1 MMKVVFMGTPD
12 FAVASAAAIKA
23 AGHDICAVFTQP
35 DKPKNRGKQIATSPV
50 KDFAA
55 ENNIPVYQPLSLR
68 KGEDAEKS
76 LSELKELSQD
86 VIVVVAYGQILPK
99 PILELPRF
107 GCVNV
112 HASLLPE
119 YRGAAPIQRCIQ
131 DGAKRTGVCTMRMD
145 EGLDTGDVIMR
156 RETEIPEEMTGSEL
170 WELLSKIGAELI
182 CETLNCLENGSAE
195 FTKQPAEGTYAKM
208 ISKEE
213 LRLDFTKSAKDVY
226 NFIRA
231 MADVPCAYTILPDGK
246 RLKVCRAKLSDKKSE
261 LSAGTVTDEK
271 NLTVVCGGGNCVEL
285 TEVQPEGGKRMTT
298 DAFLRGKKID
308 KGTVLQ

>member
-1 MMKVVFMGTPD
+1 MNIIFMGTPD
-12 FAVASAAAIKA
+12 FAVASASAIKN
-23 AGHDICAVFTQP
+23 AGHDITAVFTQP

-50 KDFAA
+50 KDFAV
-55 ENNIPVYQPLSLR
+55 ENGIPVYQPLSLR

-76 LSELKELSQD
+76 MSVLKELSPD

-99 PILELPRF
+99 AVLELPKF

-131 DGAKRTGVCTMRMD
+131 DGAERSGVCTMRMD

-156 RETEIPEEMTGSEL
+156 QEVDIPGDMTGSQL
-170 WELLSKIGAELI
+170 WELLSKVGAKLI
-182 CETLNCLENGSAE
+182 CETLPALEGGTAE

-213 LRLDFTKSAKDVY
+213 LHLDFTKSARDVY

-231 MADVPCAYTILPDGK
+231 MADVPCAYTVLPDGK
-246 RLKVCRAKLSDKKSE
+246 RLKVCRAKLSGKKSE
-261 LSAGTVTDEK
+261 LSAGTVADEK
-271 NLTVVCGGGNCVEL
+271 NLTVVCGDGNCVEFA
-285 TEVQPEGGKRMTT
+285 EVQPEGGKRMTT
-298 DAFLRGKKID
+298 DAFLRGKKIE
-308 KGTVLQ
+308 KGAGLR

>member
-1 MMKVVFMGTPD
+1 MGTPD
-12 FAVASAAAIKA
+12 FAAESAAAIKA
-23 AGHDICAVFTQP
+23 AGHDIMAVFTQP
-35 DKPKNRGKQIATSPV
+35 DKPKNRGKKIVTSPV
-50 KDFAA
+50 KDFSS
-55 ENNIPVYQPLSLR
+55 ENGIQVYQPLSLR

-76 LSELKELSQD
+76 LAVLRELDPD

-99 PILELPRF
+99 EVLDLPKF

-131 DGAKRTGVCTMRMD
+131 DGAAVSGVCTMRMD

-156 RETEIPEEMTGSEL
+156 REVEVPEDMTGSEL
-170 WELLSKIGAELI
+170 WELLSRTGAELI
-182 CETLNCLENGSAE
+182 CETLERLENGTAE

-213 LRLDFTKSAKDVY
+213 LRLDFTKSAREVY

-231 MADVPCAYTILPDGK
+231 MADVPCAYTVLPDGK
-246 RLKVCRAKLSDKKSE
+246 RLKVCRAKLSGQRSE
-261 LSAGTVTDEK
+261 LSAGTVADERT
-271 NLTVVCGGGNCVEL
+271 LTVVCGDGNCVEF
-285 TEVQPEGGKRMTT
+285 TEVQPEGGRRMAA

-308 KGTVLQ
+308 KGMILR